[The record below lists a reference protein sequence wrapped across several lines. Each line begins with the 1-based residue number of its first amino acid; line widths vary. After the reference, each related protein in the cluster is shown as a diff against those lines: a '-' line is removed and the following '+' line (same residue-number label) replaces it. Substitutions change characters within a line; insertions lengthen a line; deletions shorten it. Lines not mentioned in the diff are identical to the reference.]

1 MILTLGSNPP
11 TTARIAVCLVDVAV
25 LHLINENES
34 WVVWRKGAIVHNV
47 AIGDAPKSGKYF
59 AKFLPAKFVKILW
72 LAPWREECLSAQ
84 ADPHRDLLDI
94 AKQEARWSID
104 QAIELAVCC
113 KKYRCL
119 GGKPCGN
126 IARHHAIDH

>member
-1 MILTLGSNPP
+1 MILTLRGNPP
-11 TTARIAVCLVDVAV
+11 ATARVAVCLVDVAV

-59 AKFLPAKFVKILW
+59 AKFLPAKFIKILW

-84 ADPHRDLLDI
+84 P
-94 AKQEARWSID
+94 
-104 QAIELAVCC
+104 
-113 KKYRCL
+113 
-119 GGKPCGN
+119 
-126 IARHHAIDH
+126 IARRSS